1 MRTGIFGGTF
11 DPIHVGHLD
20 VAEAARRAL
29 DLDRVHVMPARW
41 PPHRAAPVAS
51 ASHRYAMAALAVQD
65 RDGLVMS
72 DFEMDADGPS
82 YTSATLTRLSARGI
96 DITRLFFVTGAD
108 AFREIASWMDYP
120 RILDRTHFVVVSRP
134 GCAAPAL
141 RQALPELADRMIET
155 PCEIPSRPGIFLV
168 DAPTAPVSSTDVR
181 DRLAR
186 GGAIDGLVAPAVKR
200 YIERQDL
207 YHA

>member
-1 MRTGIFGGTF
+1 MRTGVFGGTF

-20 VAEAARRAL
+20 VADAARRAL
-29 DLDRVHVMPARW
+29 ALDQVQVMPARW
-41 PPHRAAPVAS
+41 PPHRAAPAAS
-51 ASHRYAMAALAVQD
+51 AAHRFAMAVLAVQD
-65 RDGLVMS
+65 REGLVVS
-72 DFEMDADGPS
+72 DFDMESEGPS
-82 YTSATLTRLSARGI
+82 YTSGTLNRLSVRGI
-96 DITRLFFVTGAD
+96 DIASLFFITGAD
-108 AFREIASWMDYP
+108 AFRDIASWKDYP
-120 RILDRTHFVVVSRP
+120 RLLDRTHFVVVSRP

-141 RQALPELADRMIET
+141 RQALSELADRMIET
-155 PCEIPSRPGIFLV
+155 PCAIPSRPGIFLV

-186 GGAIDGLVAPAVKR
+186 GESIDGLVPPAVKR